1 LSQIDY
7 SNELFLKG
15 DSGSS
20 LIDYLSGKAVI
31 VGIASKGI
39 CGLYNTPPI
48 FTRVGKYIDWINISC

>member
-1 LSQIDY
+1 
-7 SNELFLKG
+7 LKE

-39 CGLYNTPPI
+39 CGLYNTPAI